1 MKQPGRF
8 FILIAAS
15 LGLMTARAAA
25 ADQRDEIARVKIER
39 TVYGFE
45 RSLGAMRAGRS
56 GADRPDPALVAD
68 VEIFIKAA
76 RWGLRYDSEGSPT
89 DAALI
94 EMALS
99 RCIERFPELDQ
110 GQPSWASKRGR
121 LVRGYV
127 SSVDGSVQP
136 YGLVIPAGYDAN
148 TAMRLDVVLHGS
160 TRPQGNS
167 ELKFIERFDD
177 GDEDSKQLVEQPF
190 IELHPLG
197 RVENCYRWSGET
209 DVLEAIGD
217 VCHKYNIDRDR
228 IVLRGM
234 SMGASG
240 TWHLGL
246 KRPDRFVALGPYC
259 GYVDTHRFSE
269 TPLET
274 FVKVGPLPDHQELAL
289 HMLDSIDYAG
299 NAGVVPV
306 VAAMGEKD
314 VFFQAHVL
322 MGEAMQREGL
332 ALVNLISPGTGHVI
346 DPATHA
352 EQMKRIGEYAARGIA
367 RAPRQLRFV
376 TWTLKYSRCHWIELL
391 RLDEHYRRSEIS
403 ARILD
408 DGTIEVD
415 QPRNVSKFAISPAIL
430 PEEEI
435 KVRIAGA
442 EIAIGRKREQG
453 KPRQELILQRH
464 ADRWVVERERGA
476 EEGRA
481 KRPGLTGPIDDAFTT
496 KFLCVRGTGR
506 PWNERAHG
514 YCEAS
519 LLRFAYEWSRY
530 FRGEL
535 PVKEEDDVTEEDVRS
550 GNLILF
556 GDPGSNSWI
565 AKVLAEL
572 PIRWTRDELVV
583 AGESYRSAEHVPAL
597 IYPNPLA
604 AAAGHERYVVIN
616 SGHTFREAELARLN
630 YLLFPRWGDWAVL
643 KMSAKAALKPSDP
656 LDETVLRAG
665 FFDEDWQLKGREAV
679 QR

>member
-1 MKQPGRF
+1 MKQHGGF
-8 FILIAAS
+8 FVLIAAL
-15 LGLMTARAAA
+15 LGLLAARAAS
-25 ADQRDEIARVKIER
+25 ADRQDDPLARLKIER
-39 TVYGFE
+39 TVHGFE
-45 RSLGAMRAGRS
+45 RSLGAMRGGHSA
-56 GADRPDPALVAD
+56 ADRPDPALVAD

-76 RWGLRYDSEGSPT
+76 RWGLRYDSEGRPT
-89 DAALI
+89 DTAII
-94 EMALS
+94 ERALS
-99 RCIERFPELDQ
+99 RCIERFPEL
-110 GQPSWASKRGR
+110 GREQPNWAKKRGR

-136 YGLVIPAGYDAN
+136 YGLVMPVGYDSK

-167 ELKFIERFDD
+167 ELKFVERFDD

-209 DVLEAIGD
+209 DVFEAIDD
-217 VCHKYNIDRDR
+217 VCRKYNIDRNR

-246 KRPDRFVALGPYC
+246 KRPDRFAALGPYC

-274 FVKVGPLPDHQELAL
+274 FVKVGSLPDHQELAL
-289 HMLDSIDYAG
+289 HILDSIDYAA

-306 VAAMGEKD
+306 VAAMGEND
-314 VFFQAHVL
+314 IFFQSHVL

-332 ALVNLISPGTGHVI
+332 ALMNLISPGTGHVI

-352 EQMKRIGEYAARGIA
+352 EQMKRIEEYAARGIA
-367 RAPRQLRFV
+367 HAPRQLRYV
-376 TWTLKYSRCHWIELL
+376 TWTLKYNRCHWIELL

-408 DGTIEVD
+408 DGMIEVD
-415 QPRNVSKFAISPAIL
+415 QPRNVAKFAISPAVL
-430 PEEEI
+430 PEGEI
-435 KVRIAGA
+435 KVRIAGT
-442 EIAIGRKREQG
+442 EIAIGKEREEG
-453 KPRQELILQRH
+453 KPRQELILERH

-476 EEGRA
+476 EDGRA
-481 KRPGLTGPIDDAFTT
+481 KRMGLTGPIDDAFTT

-506 PWNERAHG
+506 PWNERAG
-514 YCEAS
+514 AYCQAS
-519 LLRFAYEWSRY
+519 LLRFAYEWNRY

-535 PVKEEDDVTEEDVRS
+535 PVKEEEDVTAEDVRS
-550 GNLILF
+550 CNLILF
-556 GDPGSNSWI
+556 GDPGSNSLMV
-565 AKVLAEL
+565 KVLAEL
-572 PIRWTRDELVV
+572 PIRWTREELVV

-604 AAAGHERYVVIN
+604 AAAGRERYVVIN

-643 KMSAKAALKPSDP
+643 KVSEKAILKPSDA

-665 FFDEDWQLKGREAV
+665 FFDEAWQFKP
-679 QR
+679 